1 MKTLLFGPSGTVACQ
16 QHPVSRFLACNCQQR
31 FLACNCQQRFLACNV
46 GKSAPGKGRVLF
58 SGAARSAGGVPCFE
72 EGFKMHPSVRG
83 MMARG
88 LPPRLTP

>member
-16 QHPVSRFLACNCQQR
+16 QHPVSR